1 MRNEKFLE
9 ILRNLQQEI
18 NTLADHI
25 KNVESVSRMDAD
37 SVLEKLRRTY
47 DEILKFDFSDQEIK
61 EPESQQIT
69 EPKKDKQN
77 ESLQPEETLI
87 PADIDEDIHKSESE
101 TAEIDTDELML
112 DIGKKQEPEK
122 PPVKDLTVDL
132 FSGQNL
138 PDVKKGPEKKE
149 NEKEPNE
156 IKETENPAPKQKNT
170 DEKPKEPET
179 RKEPLK
185 EDQEE
190 TKKEQNPEKEQEAV
204 TIAEKIQ
211 QSQQEE
217 TVADKIK
224 KNKISSLKVAIGIN
238 EKFFFINE
246 LFNGSLKDYNSVIED
261 LDQKQDLSEANAHLT
276 SLQQQNMW
284 DPESDAYAQLKQFLE
299 RKFV

>member
-1 MRNEKFLE
+1 MCKKNFIE

-18 NTLADHI
+18 DTLVNQLEKGNT
-25 KNVESVSRMDAD
+25 VSRMDTD
-37 SVLEKLRRTY
+37 MMLEKLRRTY
-47 DEILKFDFSDQEIK
+47 DDILKFDFSG
-61 EPESQQIT
+61 PA
-69 EPKKDKQN
+69 KKDLESPKIPIPEKDEQK
-77 ESLQPEETLI
+77 ESLQPEDTLI

-101 TAEIDTDELML
+101 TAEIDTDELMI
-112 DIGKKQEPEK
+112 DISKEIRSEK
-122 PPVKDLTVDL
+122 PPVQSNTVDL

-138 PDVKKGPEKKE
+138 PEEKNEPVKKE
-149 NEKEPNE
+149 NEEKSNE
-156 IKETENPAPKQKNT
+156 IKEPENPAPKQKDT
-170 DEKPKEPET
+170 DEKPKEPEPE
-179 RKEPLK
+179 KEALK

-190 TKKEQNPEKEQEAV
+190 TNIEQKLEKEQEAV

-246 LFNGSLKDYNSVIED
+246 LFNGSLKDYNTVIEE
-261 LDQKQDLSEANAHLT
+261 LDQMHDLRDASAYLT
-276 SLQQQNMW
+276 SLRQKNMW
-284 DPESDAYAQLKQFLE
+284 DPESDAFKQLQQFLE